1 MKKLF
6 VSLLVSFL
14 IFSTFTGTSLA
25 ANGET
30 VYITNSGKKYHSS
43 GCSKLRNSKI
53 AISIEDAMRR
63 GYQPC
68 KLCRSEGST
77 QTAKNTVQPPFA
89 VTGISNPVP
98 ASAVSA
104 SNPAPVSALILTP
117 EQIVQQ
123 AFALYVQAGLDQN
136 TALQRVQAKMNDLVK
151 QPANLTAVVQAD
163 LKALQSGSSTAKPT
177 TEQIVQQAFAR
188 LVESGMD
195 PAQALAAVQANL
207 PALVAQSR

>member
-14 IFSTFTGTSLA
+14 IFSAFTGTSLA

-30 VYITNSGKKYHSS
+30 VYITNTGKKYHSS
-43 GCSKLRNSKI
+43 GCSQLKNSKI

-68 KLCRSEGST
+68 KLCRSEGAT
-77 QTAKNTVQPPFA
+77 QTAKNTVQPPVA
-89 VTGISNPVP
+89 SNPAP
-98 ASAVSA
+98 TSAVSA
-104 SNPAPVSALILTP
+104 SNPAPVLTP

-151 QPANLTAVVQAD
+151 QPANLTAIVQSD
-163 LKALQSGSSTAKPT
+163 LRVLQGGASTAKPT

-188 LVESGMD
+188 LVENGMD